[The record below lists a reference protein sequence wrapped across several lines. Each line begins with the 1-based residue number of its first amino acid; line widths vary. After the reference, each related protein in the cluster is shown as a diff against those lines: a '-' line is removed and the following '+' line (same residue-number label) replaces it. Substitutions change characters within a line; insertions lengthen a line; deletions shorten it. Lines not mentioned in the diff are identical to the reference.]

1 MCPHNPANKTWHI
14 DKLARAMQEGEN
26 RKKPNPVVQR
36 VKIIMALGLVVVHI
50 HSRFLSQVTGMS
62 FYLSTAP
69 ALVESEGS
77 YQETERVPLHDYLW
91 WKAFHLSA
99 DQLVTVGLGV
109 VLLLKYTFYDKTNT
123 MSSSQFGSKQM
134 TSSIVGIPSVDGDIT
149 TAYFRKRS
157 ITINC
162 NSKES
167 HGGMRKDSG
176 IEECADKENDSCSVS
191 STVSVAI
198 QTEESHSNFFICSSP
213 EPEDA
218 NDKEISSESNIP
230 NHDTPRSVAECLEI
244 YKSKVCLLY
253 TCTCIIIILVF

>member
-50 HSRFLSQVTGMS
+50 HSRFLSQVTGVS
-62 FYLSTAP
+62 LYLSTAP
-69 ALVESEGS
+69 ALVESEAS
-77 YQETERVPLHDYLW
+77 DQETERVPLHDYLW

-123 MSSSQFGSKQM
+123 VSSSQFGSKQM
-134 TSSIVGIPSVDGDIT
+134 TSSIVSIPSIDGDIT

-162 NSKES
+162 NSKEN
-167 HGGMRKDSG
+167 HYGMRKDSG
-176 IEECADKENDSCSVS
+176 IEECAHKENDCFCSIS
-191 STVSVAI
+191 NTVSVAV
-198 QTEESHSNFFICSSP
+198 QTEESLSNFFISNSP
-213 EPEDA
+213 EPKDFDDA
-218 NDKEISSESNIP
+218 EISSESNIP
-230 NHDTPRSVAECLEI
+230 IHDTPRSVAECLEI
-244 YKSKVCLLY
+244 FKSKVRLLH
-253 TCTCIIIILVF
+253 V